1 MDKQG
6 YFAHIKQ
13 RTLYNSNTQSR
24 IPLFQKETQYFI
36 WIGSYINRFTVH
48 YPIYKKRRRLCAVN
62 VMNDFG
68 VIDLYILID
77 LEIHEVFYKSK

>member
-36 WIGSYINRFTVH
+36 WIGSYLQCTIQ
-48 YPIYKKRRRLCAVN
+48 YIRREGLRSECDEWLSYLP
-62 VMNDFG
+62 G
-68 VIDLYILID
+68 REL
-77 LEIHEVFYKSK
+77 